1 MASGEPRTG
10 ERAPC
15 PIIPA
20 YCTPSPGLHR
30 QARFAI
36 VGSASALENSSTNG
50 FRSSKSQ
57 GGGAAFEQ
65 LCGERTRLGV
75 AS

>member
-1 MASGEPRTG
+1 MPYHSRLLHAVARP
-10 ERAPC
+10 AP
-15 PIIPA
+15 A
-20 YCTPSPGLHR
+20 GTLRHR
-30 QARFAI
+30 WECQW
-36 VGSASALENSSTNG
+36 ENSSTNG